1 MPEDLRDAQRKRLAA
16 LVESSGLDLSTLARR
31 AGLAPS
37 TLTRFMNGNVKH
49 ALSARTFDKLTA
61 AVGSAAPLEA
71 ANNELPKQ
79 LRVAAVLAVA
89 RVLEVSPGEI
99 AQPSDRHRE
108 WFQAIERL
116 PATAEDQAL
125 QLVRGIG
132 DASAAANQHSRPSER
147 LRSRRSR

>member
-1 MPEDLRDAQRKRLAA
+1 MSEELRDAQRKRLAA

-37 TLTRFMNGNVKH
+37 TLTRFMNGRVKH
-49 ALSARTFDKLTA
+49 ALSARTLDKLTGV
-61 AVGSAAPLEA
+61 VGGAAPVDA
-71 ANNELPKQ
+71 ANDTLPKQ

-89 RVLEVSPGEI
+89 KVLEVAPGDLAHSSER
-99 AQPSDRHRE
+99 QLE

-132 DASAAANQHSRPSER
+132 DAGAAANQHSRPSKR
-147 LRSRRSR
+147 LGSRRGR